1 MTVQTFGVG
10 FKGVIALISSSEA
23 VDVGA
28 EDLSGT
34 SMPASATTAV
44 FPGEIMGRV
53 ACHCPSL
60 RATPR
65 QTGSDVRSSELLT

>member
-10 FKGVIALISSSEA
+10 FEGVMALISSSEA
-23 VDVGA
+23 IVTGTD
-28 EDLSGT
+28 DLSGT
-34 SMPASATTAV
+34 CMPASATTA
-44 FPGEIMGRV
+44 FSSAEIMGRV

-65 QTGSDVRSSELLT
+65 QTDFDLRSSGLLA

>member
-10 FKGVIALISSSEA
+10 IEGVMALISSSEA
-23 VDVGA
+23 IVTGA
-28 EDLSGT
+28 DDLSGT
-34 SMPASATTAV
+34 CMPASATAAF
-44 FPGEIMGRV
+44 FPAELMGRF

-65 QTGSDVRSSELLT
+65 QMDFDLRSSGLLA

>member
-1 MTVQTFGVG
+1 M
-10 FKGVIALISSSEA
+10 ALISSSEA
-23 VDVGA
+23 IGVGA
-28 EDLSGT
+28 DDLSGT
-34 SMPASATTAV
+34 SMPASGITAD
-44 FPGEIMGRV
+44 FPADSIGRV

>member
-10 FKGVIALISSSEA
+10 LEGVMALISSSEA
-23 VDVGA
+23 IGVGA
-28 EDLSGT
+28 DDLSGT
-34 SMPASATTAV
+34 SMPASAITAD
-44 FPGEIMGRV
+44 FPADIMGRV

>member
-10 FKGVIALISSSEA
+10 FEGVMALVSSRA
-23 VDVGA
+23 IVVGA
-28 EDLSGT
+28 DDLSGN

-44 FPGEIMGRV
+44 FPAEMTGRV

-65 QTGSDVRSSELLT
+65 QTDSDVRSSGLLA